1 LFFLNSD
8 DFYADLKVQFNK
20 MQQEG
25 FLADRDG
32 DHSGGLADLTYFADT
47 PEDAMSYVERQLR
60 GMKHVAM
67 GP

>member
-1 LFFLNSD
+1 
-8 DFYADLKVQFNK
+8 

-32 DHSGGLADLTYFADT
+32 DHSGGLADLAYYADT
-47 PEDAMSYVERQLR
+47 PEVAMSYVERQLR